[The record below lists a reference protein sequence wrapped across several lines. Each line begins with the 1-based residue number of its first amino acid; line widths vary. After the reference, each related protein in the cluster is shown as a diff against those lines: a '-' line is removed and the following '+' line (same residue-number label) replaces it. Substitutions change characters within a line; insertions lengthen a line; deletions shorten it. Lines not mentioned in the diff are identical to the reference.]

1 MGIKLFDRI
10 ATLVKADAH
19 GLVES
24 LEERSLLLKQYV
36 REAEIEL
43 NQKRARLEALREE
56 EKRLREAL
64 VRREEE
70 TRSLD
75 EDVTLAM
82 AGGKDDLARFAI
94 RRLLPRRA
102 EMRVLRAQTDE
113 RAMEARALGER
124 VEQQE
129 AQFESLRTRARAEL
143 TRGPD
148 ISASPAWLH
157 EPVVAEE
164 EVELEL
170 MRRRGV
176 GGEGE
181 R

>member
-1 MGIKLFDRI
+1 
-10 ATLVKADAH
+10 
-19 GLVES
+19 
-24 LEERSLLLKQYV
+24 
-36 REAEIEL
+36 
-43 NQKRARLEALREE
+43 
-56 EKRLREAL
+56 
-64 VRREEE
+64 
-70 TRSLD
+70 
-75 EDVTLAM
+75 M

-102 EMRVLRAQTDE
+102 EMRSLCAQIEE

-143 TRGPD
+143 SRGPD
-148 ISASPAWLH
+148 LGDSPTWLH

-170 MRRRGV
+170 MRRRSV
-176 GGEGE
+176 GGEGG